1 VEVCLYMSHTTCSN
15 WRVSCDAASSR
26 SLRSICWTMELIRD
40 NDITIKI
47 NKKGSSCGYIDKIA
61 KTEARK
67 K

>member
-1 VEVCLYMSHTTCSN
+1 MHESHN
-15 WRVSCDAASSR
+15 MFGPARLLCDAASSR
-26 SLRSICWTMELIRD
+26 SLRSICRTIELIRD

-47 NKKGSSCGYIDKIA
+47 NKKGSSCSYIDKTA

>member
-1 VEVCLYMSHTTCSN
+1 
-15 WRVSCDAASSR
+15 
-26 SLRSICWTMELIRD
+26 MELIRD

-47 NKKGSSCGYIDKIA
+47 NKKGSSCGYIDKTA